1 MTMKIFLKNFWK
13 EVKRFLKY
21 LKAIF
26 TNRAVVVCLCMTFGG
41 LLGVAVSE
49 VVRMGAFLAW
59 GTITLPY
66 TESPITIFA
75 LALFGGLAGLFIS
88 QSVAALQFWKNEKTE
103 IEAKKQ
109 AELDA
114 VIAAQA
120 KIEAEANAKAE
131 AEMKA
136 KADAEAQREA
146 ATHKFPFALPA
157 GTTWQQITMQFH
169 DDENVIIRVNQW
181 KHTANYIELGLC
193 DGRGKT
199 YRPSEQWRFLKV
211 LANLE
216 GKISI
221 KNVESKATYKKQ
233 KQLLSEKLK
242 AYFSLDYDPFRPYHE
257 GNSYRTKMTLLPKP
271 ARAVDDEDGDDVR
284 NDALSAELRSYFA
297 EQTTP

>member
-1 MTMKIFLKNFWK
+1 MTIKTFFKNFFQ
-13 EVKRFLKY
+13 EVKDFARY

-26 TNRAVVVCLCMTFGG
+26 TNRAVVVFLCITFGG
-41 LLGVAVSE
+41 LLGIALLE
-49 VVRMGAFLAW
+49 IVRMSLFLMW
-59 GTITLPY
+59 GMITLPY
-66 TESPITIFA
+66 TESPLTIFTIA
-75 LALFGGLAGLFIS
+75 FLGGLAGLLIS
-88 QSVAALQFWKNEKTE
+88 QSVAAIKFWS
-103 IEAKKQ
+103 
-109 AELDA
+109 D
-114 VIAAQA
+114 
-120 KIEAEANAKAE
+120 AKAE
-131 AEMKA
+131 TEAKEKAKINAEIKT

-169 DDENVIIRVNQW
+169 DDENVIIRVGQW

-216 GKISI
+216 WKISI

-271 ARAVDDEDGDDVR
+271 VRTSDDEDDEDVR
-284 NDALSAELRSYFA
+284 NDAISAELHSYFA